1 MYVSKKIENDIKYQ
15 NMMTRD
21 GVSDDDIYWSS
32 GSSHLVANEVPAW
45 GGWALFVLLD

>member
-1 MYVSKKIENDIKYQ
+1 MFPRKMTVDIKE
-15 NMMTRD
+15 NMMIRD

>member
-1 MYVSKKIENDIKYQ
+1 MFPRKMTVDIKE
-15 NMMTRD
+15 NMMIRD

-45 GGWALFVLLD
+45 GGWTLFVLLD